1 MTGTRANDQ
10 ETRTS
15 SILAPGDNCWK
26 AARAERFAWLIDGD
40 AYFRAVRASLQA
52 ARHEILIIG
61 WDIDSTVELI
71 RDEDHPHYP
80 SPLARTLEALVDDND
95 RLQVYVLSWDFAMLY
110 MLERELL
117 PASRFGWTDRRRLHF
132 HLDDRHATGASHHQK
147 LVIVDGA
154 VAFIGGLD
162 LTKNRWDTRE
172 HRADDPRRTNPAGEQ
187 YRPFH
192 DVQAVVSGEPARYL
206 RRLAEFR
213 WKNATGQTLP
223 ELDAAA
229 TPTDSPAWPEAVEVR
244 ARNVTVGLA
253 RTWSSP
259 DGQRQIREVEALY
272 RDMIATSRK
281 SLYIENQYFTS
292 HSITRYLCDSLA
304 ATSGPEIV
312 LVLPGETSGW
322 LEQATME
329 VLRDRALARLR
340 EADRHGR
347 FTVVAPVYDALA
359 GTSIN
364 VHSKIMIADDGRLR
378 IGSANLSGRSMG
390 LDSECDLIVEDP
402 SGTLGAELRN
412 DLLSEHLGTDPDR
425 VAAACEEGGMRGLLE
440 SCNDGDRRLEP
451 IRIGTGEWGD
461 TLEPLAQVVDLDA
474 PIERAWNGLVESG
487 HEPPAKAPAAD
498 DDTGAAT
505 VAAGLRSAPLK
516 GWIFLFALLLIAVL
530 WAAWQT
536 RGGEALLDPGLLLA
550 TLRDSAAHPLAPLAV
565 IPAFI
570 AGSLVIAP
578 VTGMIGLS
586 ALLFDPWI
594 ATLTAIAGTLAAT
607 AVNYAIA
614 RRFGDTVLA
623 YAPDRIT
630 ATMRRLARSS
640 DAWSLAGLRLIPIAP
655 FTVFNVVA
663 GACGVRLRDLL
674 LGTLLG
680 MGPGTMLIC
689 FTLDRAR
696 AALSGEPILEPWI
709 VATMIAAGLAL
720 IVMRVMQKRRPR

>member
-1 MTGTRANDQ
+1 MTGIRANDQ
-10 ETRTS
+10 EPQTRS
-15 SILAPGDNCWK
+15 MLAPGDNCWK
-26 AARAERFAWLIDGD
+26 SAQAERFAWLIDGD

-61 WDIDSTVELI
+61 WDIDSAVELI
-71 RDEDHPHYP
+71 RDKDHPHYP
-80 SPLARTLEALVDDND
+80 SPLARTLEALVDNND
-95 RLQVYVLSWDFAMLY
+95 ELQVYVLSWDFAMLY

-132 HLDDRHATGASHHQK
+132 HLDDRHAMGASHHQK
-147 LVIVDGA
+147 LVIIDGA
-154 VAFIGGLD
+154 VAYIGGLD

-172 HRADDPRRTNPAGEQ
+172 HCADDPRRTNPAGEQ

-206 RRLAEFR
+206 RQLAEFR
-213 WKNATGQTLP
+213 WENATGHALA

-229 TPTDSPAWPEAVEVR
+229 VSTDSPAWPEDVEVR
-244 ARNVTVGLA
+244 ARDVTVGLA
-253 RTWSSP
+253 RTWASP
-259 DGQRQIREVEALY
+259 DGQQQVREVEKLY
-272 RDMIATSRK
+272 RDMIAASRN
-281 SLYIENQYFTS
+281 SIYIENQYFTS
-292 HSITRYLCDSLA
+292 HTITGYLCDSLEA
-304 ATSGPEIV
+304 ERGPEIV
-312 LVLPGETSGW
+312 MVLPGETSGW

-329 VLRDRALARLR
+329 VLRDRALARLQ

-347 FTVVAPVYDALA
+347 FTAVAPVCDTLV

-364 VHSKIMIADDGRLR
+364 VHSKIMTVDDGRLR

-390 LDSECDLIVEDP
+390 LDSECDLVVEDP

-412 DLLSEHLGTDPDR
+412 DLLSEHLGTEPGR
-425 VAAACEEGGMRGLLE
+425 IAAACEEGGIRRVLE
-440 SCNDGDRRLEP
+440 TCNDGDRRLEP
-451 IRIGTGEWGD
+451 VRIGAGQWSD
-461 TLEPLAQVVDLDA
+461 TLEPLAQVVDVDS
-474 PIERAWNGLVESG
+474 PIERAWNRFVEPG
-487 HEPPAKAPAAD
+487 HEPPEKAPATDGGA
-498 DDTGAAT
+498 GAAT
-505 VAAGLRSAPLK
+505 VAAGLRSASLK
-516 GWIFLFALLLIAVL
+516 GWGFLLLLLAAIL
-530 WAAWQT
+530 WAVWQT
-536 RGGEALLDPGLLLA
+536 RGSNAVLDPGLLLA
-550 TLRDSAAHPLAPLAV
+550 TLRESAAHPLAPLAV

-594 ATLTAIAGTLAAT
+594 ATLTATGGTLAAT

-630 ATMRRLARSS
+630 TTMRRLARSS
-640 DAWSLAGLRLIPIAP
+640 DAWSLAGLRLIPMAP

-674 LGTLLG
+674 LGTLIG
-680 MGPGTMLIC
+680 MGPGIMLIC

-720 IVMRVMQKRRPR
+720 VVMRVLQKRRSR